1 MLQITKW
8 GCGRPGRV
16 RYPRPRYTLV
26 IPLSRRKAGCISK
39 VFFFLTFNSKVIPTH
54 IIDPEM
60 DTKTNSRESL
70 ETRIANLR
78 PHRCHPRAA
87 DVVHTLLSL
96 QLTSFPARAYLLASC
111 LSSTPGS
118 EPTDPYLIDPA
129 SHVIRLKKS
138 AAIIS
143 TEAKEATRS

>member
-1 MLQITKW
+1 MRLRPARPCSLYRGLVPW
-8 GCGRPGRV
+8 LYHYLEGRLAV
-16 RYPRPRYTLV
+16 Y
-26 IPLSRRKAGCISK
+26 RRC
-39 VFFFLTFNSKVIPTH
+39 FFFLTFNSKVIPTH